1 MTDFDAVKLV
11 GPLFGLRKS
20 GLIRKMVLISNILS

>member
-1 MTDFDAVKLV
+1 MTDLDAVKLL

-20 GLIRKMVLISNILS
+20 GQIRKVVLISNIIS